1 MKKEYD
7 FSKAERGRFYRPNA
21 KLNLPVY
28 LEPKVQAWL
37 DKVAGKRG
45 EDVGKLVNRLL
56 KKEIELAE
64 AAIAGIFAMV
74 CATVTIMN
82 ALTKRDVRL
91 VERLAANEL
100 QMAVMRRDV
109 DAHESRLNARELV
122 DRTLAK
128 AAVGQ

>member
-28 LEPKVQAWL
+28 LETKIQAWL

-64 AAIAGIFAMV
+64 AI
-74 CATVTIMN
+74 
-82 ALTKRDVRL
+82 R
-91 VERLAANEL
+91 
-100 QMAVMRRDV
+100 
-109 DAHESRLNARELV
+109 
-122 DRTLAK
+122 
-128 AAVGQ
+128 

>member
-7 FSKAERGRFYRPNA
+7 FSKAERGRFHRPNA

-28 LEPKVQAWL
+28 LEPQVQAWL

-64 AAIAGIFAMV
+64 AI
-74 CATVTIMN
+74 
-82 ALTKRDVRL
+82 R
-91 VERLAANEL
+91 
-100 QMAVMRRDV
+100 
-109 DAHESRLNARELV
+109 
-122 DRTLAK
+122 
-128 AAVGQ
+128 

>member
-7 FSKAERGRFYRPNA
+7 FSKAGRGRFYHPNA

-28 LEPKVQAWL
+28 LEPKIQAWL

-64 AAIAGIFAMV
+64 AI
-74 CATVTIMN
+74 
-82 ALTKRDVRL
+82 R
-91 VERLAANEL
+91 
-100 QMAVMRRDV
+100 
-109 DAHESRLNARELV
+109 
-122 DRTLAK
+122 
-128 AAVGQ
+128 

>member
-7 FSKAERGRFYRPNA
+7 FSKAERGRFHRPNA

-28 LEPKVQAWL
+28 LEPKVHAWL

-64 AAIAGIFAMV
+64 AA
-74 CATVTIMN
+74 
-82 ALTKRDVRL
+82 R
-91 VERLAANEL
+91 
-100 QMAVMRRDV
+100 
-109 DAHESRLNARELV
+109 
-122 DRTLAK
+122 
-128 AAVGQ
+128 

>member
-7 FSKAERGRFYRPNA
+7 FSKAKRGRFYRPNA

-28 LEPKVQAWL
+28 LEPQVQAWL

-64 AAIAGIFAMV
+64 AI
-74 CATVTIMN
+74 
-82 ALTKRDVRL
+82 R
-91 VERLAANEL
+91 
-100 QMAVMRRDV
+100 
-109 DAHESRLNARELV
+109 
-122 DRTLAK
+122 
-128 AAVGQ
+128 

>member
-28 LEPKVQAWL
+28 LEPQIQAWL

-64 AAIAGIFAMV
+64 AI
-74 CATVTIMN
+74 
-82 ALTKRDVRL
+82 R
-91 VERLAANEL
+91 
-100 QMAVMRRDV
+100 
-109 DAHESRLNARELV
+109 
-122 DRTLAK
+122 
-128 AAVGQ
+128 

>member
-28 LEPKVQAWL
+28 LEPQVQAWL

-64 AAIAGIFAMV
+64 AI
-74 CATVTIMN
+74 
-82 ALTKRDVRL
+82 R
-91 VERLAANEL
+91 
-100 QMAVMRRDV
+100 
-109 DAHESRLNARELV
+109 
-122 DRTLAK
+122 
-128 AAVGQ
+128 